1 MPTQTISTSDMA
13 IFTNEDL
20 GPNRSLTPEGFLL
33 CKDVVIG
40 RTGMQQYTDG
50 EIMGVRA
57 GPDGIINVDRP
68 AGEVFAPESMR
79 SYEGKPVTMLHPDQM
94 VNPSNWQEVA
104 VGTVQNVRQDGNLLI
119 ADLLITVA
127 DAIEAVKN
135 GLREV
140 SCGYEAEYVS
150 PTPGHATQRGIVGN
164 HVALVPR
171 GRCGSTCSIKDHEM
185 AKTTWKDR
193 LLSALKIK
201 DEAVIQRV
209 LDEAPEGGDL
219 HIHMASEDSEEEED
233 PTEKRL
239 KAVEDAI
246 AGMQSSKDA
255 KAKDADEEE
264 KKEDETKDGDDD
276 EEDKDDEGYTG
287 DSWPSIVQ
295 RAAIV
300 APGLKLT
307 VPTGDAKSASFKDA
321 ACQCKRQALTAAYAT
336 DAGKQAID
344 VVLQGRSLDKI
355 KGVALDAVFS
365 ASAAILAGYN
375 NGKFNVKPATKDAT
389 ITKNELMVANIAA
402 FRKDHTKPF

>member
-1 MPTQTISTSDMA
+1 
-13 IFTNEDL
+13 
-20 GPNRSLTPEGFLL
+20 
-33 CKDVVIG
+33 
-40 RTGMQQYTDG
+40 
-50 EIMGVRA
+50 
-57 GPDGIINVDRP
+57 
-68 AGEVFAPESMR
+68 
-79 SYEGKPVTMLHPDQM
+79 
-94 VNPSNWQEVA
+94 
-104 VGTVQNVRQDGNLLI
+104 
-119 ADLLITVA
+119 
-127 DAIEAVKN
+127 
-135 GLREV
+135 
-140 SCGYEAEYVS
+140 
-150 PTPGHATQRGIVGN
+150 
-164 HVALVPR
+164 
-171 GRCGSTCSIKDHEM
+171 M

-264 KKEDETKDGDDD
+264 EKKDDETTDGDD
-276 EEDKDDEGYTG
+276 EDKDDEDYTG

-307 VPTGDAKSASFKDA
+307 VPTGDAKSASFKDS

-355 KGVALDAVFS
+355 KGVALDAVLS

-389 ITKNELMVANIAA
+389 ITKNEQMVANIAA